1 MDYYN
6 EQELYHFGIKGM
18 KWGVRRYQNKD
29 GTLTPAGKKR
39 NRQNMSEDAKT
50 ASELKK
56 KKVSELSNAELK
68 KLNERKRLEQEY
80 SKLNPS
86 AISKGW
92 KYVAGAAGVMG
103 TALAIYNNSNQLIKI
118 GKTVGDKVIDMAG
131 NMVLNDLA
139 RHMS

>member
-6 EQELYHFGIKGM
+6 ELQHAGIKGM

-29 GTLTPAGKKR
+29 GTLTDAGKKR
-39 NRQNMSEDAKT
+39 YNKNMSDDART

-68 KLNERKRLEQEY
+68 KLNERSRLEQEY

-86 AISKGW
+86 SIKKGW
-92 KYVAGAAGVMG
+92 KFVAGAAGVMG
-103 TALAIYNNSNQLIKI
+103 TALAVYNNSNQLIKI
-118 GKTVGDKVIDMAG
+118 GKTVGDKIIDVAG
-131 NMVLNDLA
+131 NMIMNDLN